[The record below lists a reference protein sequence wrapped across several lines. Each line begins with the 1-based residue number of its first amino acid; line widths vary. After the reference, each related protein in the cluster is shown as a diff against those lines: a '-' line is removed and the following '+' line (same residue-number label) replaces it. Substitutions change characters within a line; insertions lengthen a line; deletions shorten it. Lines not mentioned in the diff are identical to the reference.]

1 MNRGNDDMTTT
12 IDKPIQIFTGSPSY
26 CEKKA
31 LELLNRQWR
40 VVKKTFWADGKVT
53 YKMEWRKME
62 FSK

>member
-1 MNRGNDDMTTT
+1 MTAK
-12 IDKPIQIFTGSPSY
+12 IDRPIQIFTGSPSY

-31 LELLNRQWR
+31 LELLNTQWR
-40 VVKKTFWADGKVT
+40 VIEKTFLADGKVT